1 MKKLLILFMLLAA
14 CSPASR
20 TPLPTMTVSPGKTIQ
35 AAINAAASG
44 ETIIVKAGTY
54 PENVRI
60 SKNNLTVK
68 CEQPFQC
75 TAKRFDVWGSNIT
88 LDGFVAD
95 GGTLYGVDVR
105 YHNNTIRNIEIRNIL
120 YDFSLPKPQG
130 DANGILL
137 FGTGHV
143 FENIYIHDID
153 QYHVD
158 DLGYPE
164 PHQDCFQTW
173 KVDARGGAAS
183 FITIRNSICNM
194 PQSGDSFT
202 SKALQSSGG
211 SHDWTVR
218 NLVTIAPMMC
228 LFYDE
233 AYNIDISS
241 STFIGAGIEKPG
253 GCKFLKLNSSPVP
266 HDNKV
271 TYSIFQNITGTPPLY
286 DYVSG
291 NNNCYW
297 QTATRTP
304 DPGDVYADPLL
315 LEDFGLA
322 DGSPCGA
329 MGAFPLADTPP
340 TVIPSSTPTQTA
352 TATATQTLTR
362 TPTYTPTATQT
373 STPSP
378 IPTVCETAESENY
391 RVTVCTK

>member
-1 MKKLLILFMLLAA
+1 MLVLILAA
-14 CSPASR
+14 CSSPLTQNS
-20 TPLPTMTVSPGKTIQ
+20 TPLPTLTVQPGKTIQ
-35 AAINAAASG
+35 AAINAAVSG
-44 ETIIVKAGTY
+44 EAIIVHPGTY
-54 PENVRI
+54 PERPRL
-60 SKNNLTVK
+60 SKNNITVK
-68 CEQPFQC
+68 CQTPGECIAQG
-75 TAKRFDVWGSNIT
+75 FDVWGSDNT
-88 LDGFVAD
+88 LEGFVLT
-95 GGTLYGVDVR
+95 GGKTSGVDIR
-105 YHNNTIRNIEIRNIL
+105 QHNNTIRNVEIYGIL
-120 YDFSLPKPQG
+120 YDFGLPRGQG

-271 TYSIFQNITGTPPLY
+271 TYSIFQNITGTLPIY

-315 LEDFGLA
+315 LADFGLA
-322 DGSPCGA
+322 AGSPCGA

-352 TATATQTLTR
+352 TTTATQTLTR